1 MVDIRTTNK
10 IFKML
15 NLNPKIISKRDFHF
29 GFNAEMEHRNITHG
43 DFDITSKIVI
53 AHLEEIP
60 DYYKRLKKLEKK
72 ANKEWSNK
80 DKNIY
85 L

>member
-10 IFKML
+10 LFEELK
-15 NLNPKIISKRDFHF
+15 LNPKMISKKDFHF
-29 GFNAEMEHRNITHG
+29 GFNTEMEHRNITHG

-60 DYYKRLKKLEKK
+60 DYYKRLRRLEKK
-72 ANKEWSNK
+72 AMKDWNNK

>member
-1 MVDIRTTNK
+1 MRTTNK
-10 IFKML
+10 IYKQL
-15 NLNPKIISKRDFHF
+15 KLNPKVVSKKYFNF

-43 DFDITSKIVI
+43 DYDITSKIVI

-60 DYYKRLKKLEKK
+60 DYYKRLKKLETNAKK
-72 ANKEWSNK
+72 YWNNKSK
-80 DKNIY
+80 DIY

>member
-10 IFKML
+10 IFKHL
-15 NLNPKIISKRDFHF
+15 KINPKMVSKKDFHF
-29 GFNAEMEHRNITHG
+29 GFNSEMEHRNITHG
-43 DFDITSKIVI
+43 DYDITSKIVI

-72 ANKEWSNK
+72 ASKDWNNK